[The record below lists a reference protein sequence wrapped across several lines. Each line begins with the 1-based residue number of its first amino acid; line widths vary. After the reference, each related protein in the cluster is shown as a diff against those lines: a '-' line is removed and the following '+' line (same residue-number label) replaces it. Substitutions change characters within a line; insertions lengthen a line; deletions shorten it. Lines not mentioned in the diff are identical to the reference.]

1 MSFSNVTPEF
11 LTFWLASSRL
21 GHHLIGSST
30 FIWLIGQINDKEQEV
45 LQVKEPSRLFFY
57 LLLITWLSCC
67 LATEADMPSRKNY
80 VWCQGRQY
88 CFPLKCET
96 WWSKRMISQLS
107 NYPQLCQTSVRH
119 FVLRKLSD
127 HLLWVRSPEKI
138 FLQVLIFNNELQGRD
153 ASCELTLQDVSLDFL
168 LLTVP
173 RERERGGKL
182 WKVYPAIRVIFH

>member
-1 MSFSNVTPEF
+1 MTKNRKF
-11 LTFWLASSRL
+11 SRL
-21 GHHLIGSST
+21 KNPLVYSFTYFWSLD
-30 FIWLIGQINDKEQEV
+30 WAAASPLKQICRAGRTMYD
-45 LQVKEPSRLFFY
+45 VKEDNIVSHWNVRPSEVR
-57 LLLITWLSCC
+57 
-67 LATEADMPSRKNY
+67 
-80 VWCQGRQY
+80 G
-88 CFPLKCET
+88 
-96 WWSKRMISQLS
+96 WSSQLS

-173 RERERGGKL
+173 REREREREGREVMKSVSGHPSYFSL
-182 WKVYPAIRVIFH
+182 EKVRTSSQLSVIVEVWEK